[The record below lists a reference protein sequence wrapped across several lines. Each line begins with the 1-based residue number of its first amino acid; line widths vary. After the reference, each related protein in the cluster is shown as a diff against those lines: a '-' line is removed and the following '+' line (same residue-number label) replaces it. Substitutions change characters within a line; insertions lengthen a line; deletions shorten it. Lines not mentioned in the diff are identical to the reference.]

1 MLLGLQGY
9 ISMVNTSQQKPF
21 PASFSVTRYHAAEFS
36 DSAWGDWGDVQVEK
50 KAKRGRGGRR
60 FVSRV

>member
-1 MLLGLQGY
+1 
-9 ISMVNTSQQKPF
+9 MVNTSQQKPF

-36 DSAWGDWGDVQVEK
+36 DSAWGDWGDVQGEK